1 LLLANV
7 PQKKKKKKT
16 CWGTPLTRSSKRACK
31 AGANA
36 WSAEELAQLKIDYL
50 VYKEAKE
57 AGTRQSNAACAADA
71 TMMGER
77 LHQEVSGS
85 HGHGTCGS

>member
-1 LLLANV
+1 VREYIKQEA
-7 PQKKKKKKT
+7 
-16 CWGTPLTRSSKRACK
+16 AD
-31 AGANA
+31 A
-36 WSAEELAQLKIDYL
+36 WSADELVQLKIDYL

-71 TMMGER
+71 MTTGER

-85 HGHGTCGS
+85 HGHGTRGS